1 MTGERIEHMTD
12 RWAAPRT
19 GTYRVT
25 PAGIYEVTHDT
36 LPAVANDLPE
46 TTTVLPADA
55 WVTDPTG
62 GEK

>member
-1 MTGERIEHMTD
+1 MTD